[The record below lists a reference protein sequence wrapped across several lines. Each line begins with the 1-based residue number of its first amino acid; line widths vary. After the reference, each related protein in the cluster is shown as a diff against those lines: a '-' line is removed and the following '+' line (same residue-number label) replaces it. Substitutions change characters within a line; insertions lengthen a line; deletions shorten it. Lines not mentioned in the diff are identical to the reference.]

1 MKLSESQKGRSV
13 ELLIGAALMLQSDGV
28 LRVSVPLVDDEGV
41 DLVIGNRF
49 NDKTILLQI
58 KSRFTLTGRGQYT
71 ADVRRATC
79 SPDPNRFLLFVYYDR
94 VAVALGDTCWL
105 VPAKEFC
112 SLCSGQLETRAKYIF
127 ASKFTAQND
136 KWRPF
141 RIPVKELAFHIL
153 KKVREKRLT

>member
-1 MKLSESQKGRSV
+1 MGLSESQKGRSV

-58 KSRFTLTGRGQYT
+58 KSRFTLTGRGQYR

-79 SPDPNRFLLFVYYDR
+79 DPDTNRFLLFVYYDKA
-94 VAVALGDTCWL
+94 AVALGETCWF
-105 VPAKEFC
+105 VPANEFC
-112 SLCSGQLETRAKYIF
+112 SLLGRQRQERKVYVF
-127 ASKFTAQND
+127 ASKFTAPND
-136 KWRPF
+136 MWKPF
-141 RIPVKELAFHIL
+141 RISVKTLAFNIL
-153 KKVREKRLT
+153 KKVR